1 MGTAEAGFYLEGQGV
16 ARRGGAFSPADAV
29 ALGQALGRLGSGG
42 AVGVAS
48 SGAPAFRAL
57 AAAAGAGIAQT
68 GAVAWDFGDC
78 FESQF
83 SYCVGRSAA
92 DFGVYA
98 GGAGVRVC
106 SRGGLPLSP
115 EEGAR
120 LLELLESPAAPVPY
134 AGYGGILPMD
144 GVRELYPIELIKS
157 AVCTLTGMSVSVKC
171 ASRTVGLLAEEALS
185 RLGCRFSEGGLTL
198 QLSGDGRDVSV
209 YDKVSDY
216 IFTDRILALVCMDLF
231 RRGQDAAVPASS
243 PRVLDRL
250 AERWGRRALRYEDG
264 FSSDSD
270 RTARSLGLRQ
280 PFLRDGLMLGIRLLS
295 LLRENRCSLEELED
309 RLPGYAVV
317 SRTVAAPR
325 ELLPGE
331 LGLCF
336 PVEGGEIRIAP
347 ARGGRALFLAAEGVS
362 MEAAGELCRFAEEEL
377 LNRHL
382 PGESKM

>member
-92 DFGVYA
+92 DFGLYV

-295 LLRENRCSLEELED
+295 GRTGAAWRSWRTGCRGTPWCPGRW
-309 RLPGYAVV
+309 RLPGSCCRGSWGSA
-317 SRTVAAPR
+317 SRWRAGKSASHR
-325 ELLPGE
+325 PG
-331 LGLCF
+331 
-336 PVEGGEIRIAP
+336 
-347 ARGGRALFLAAEGVS
+347 
-362 MEAAGELCRFAEEEL
+362 AAGPCSWPPRGSAW
-377 LNRHL
+377 RP
-382 PGESKM
+382 PGNSAASPRRSS